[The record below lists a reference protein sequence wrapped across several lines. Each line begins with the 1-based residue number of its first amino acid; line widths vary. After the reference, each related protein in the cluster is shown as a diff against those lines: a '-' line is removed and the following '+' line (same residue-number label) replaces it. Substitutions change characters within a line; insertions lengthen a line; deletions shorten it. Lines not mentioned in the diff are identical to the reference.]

1 MKKMIKYLVCLLLVI
16 VSMIPVGSYAQLVV
30 DDQACLNITSD
41 YYLVASNGLKI
52 NLGGKVNL
60 SGFATVNGALTNNA
74 GTTDFVLKS
83 DASNTASLIVN
94 GTSSGNVTVQRY
106 LTGDGNTWHLTGVPV
121 VGQEINGFIT
131 AAGNSFATHEGQYGL
146 GVYNEADDSW
156 TTFTA
161 ATLGNLTAG
170 QGYEANRS
178 ANGIVSFEGALS
190 AAQVDVPMVR
200 TGNGWN
206 LLGNPYPCSLYA
218 NDPEDNNNN
227 NFIDVNT
234 LVMDASYVA
243 LYLWNA
249 STSQYDVVNNSS
261 AVTYIPSGQAF
272 FIKSK
277 EGGGTA
283 NFKTAMRVHQPDV
296 VFKSD
301 VANSQLTLI
310 ANNGER
316 TKTTEFR
323 FIEGTTLGLDPG
335 YDAGLFNGKTDEFK
349 LCSRLM
355 QDNGIGFA
363 LQCFPADDFES
374 VTVPIELNSV
384 TNTVEFSVETSN
396 LPSNIKVYLEDKLD
410 NSFNLL
416 DGTQTYAAQV
426 NIGENSGRFYL
437 HTSQQA
443 LDQMTELNDGEY
455 EIIPQVQSSSL
466 LICGNVPEGSHLS
479 IIDLMGRT
487 VFKTTVNSSTVNV
500 PSLNNGIYIVK
511 LINGKTT
518 YSQKINWIK

>member
-1 MKKMIKYLVCLLLVI
+1 MKKMIKYLVCLQLVI
-16 VSMIPVGSYAQLVV
+16 VSVIPVGSYAQLVV

-206 LLGNPYPCSLYA
+206 LLGNPYPCSLYG
-218 NDPEDNNNN
+218 NDPADATN
-227 NFIDVNT
+227 NFLDINAAVID
-234 LVMDASYVA
+234 DAYEA

-249 STSQYDVVNNSS
+249 STSQYDIVNNSS
-261 AVTYIPSGQAF
+261 AATYIPSGQAF

-283 NFKTAMRVHQPDV
+283 SFTTAMQVHQPTDA
-296 VFKSD
+296 FKS
-301 VANSQLTLI
+301 NSVNTNIILKAT
-310 ANNGER
+310 NGEQ

-335 YDAGLFNGKTDEFK
+335 YDAGLFNGTKDKFV
-349 LCSRLM
+349 LSSCLM

-500 PSLNNGIYIVK
+500 PSLNNGIYIIK
-511 LINGKTT
+511 LINGRTT
-518 YSQKINWIK
+518 YTQKINWIK